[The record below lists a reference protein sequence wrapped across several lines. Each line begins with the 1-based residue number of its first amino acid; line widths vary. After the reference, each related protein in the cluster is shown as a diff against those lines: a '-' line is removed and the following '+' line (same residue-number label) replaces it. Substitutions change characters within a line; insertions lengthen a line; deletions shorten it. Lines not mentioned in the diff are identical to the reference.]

1 MLDPEYNEGQKIR
14 QEKAQKSSLRKYTH
28 LWDSVSMSS
37 ELAAS
42 PYSTVAK
49 IGRVWFRFRSFSP
62 IPLFLLL
69 VILPPNFTPGLLQT
83 SVAILGIFLSEALR
97 LWSVGYA
104 GSATRT
110 RGDSVPQLVHAGP
123 YRHVRNPLYVANIV
137 MYTSAGVVF
146 GFSGLSVLIFL
157 FSAVEYIF
165 IVAFEEETL
174 LMTFGAD
181 YENFCEK
188 VPRWFPSLTPMIEST
203 GQQFSL
209 EKALR
214 SERST
219 FISLSLMALLLILK
233 KAF

>member
-1 MLDPEYNEGQKIR
+1 
-14 QEKAQKSSLRKYTH
+14 
-28 LWDSVSMSS
+28 MST
-37 ELAAS
+37 EIAAS

-49 IGRVWFRFRSFSP
+49 IGRVWFRFRSLSP

-69 VILPPNFTPGLLQT
+69 VILPQDFTPGLLQT

>member
-1 MLDPEYNEGQKIR
+1 
-14 QEKAQKSSLRKYTH
+14 
-28 LWDSVSMSS
+28 MSS
-37 ELAAS
+37 ELAVS

-69 VILPPNFTPGLLQT
+69 VILPQKFTPGLLQT

-137 MYTSAGVVF
+137 MYTSAGVAF

>member
-1 MLDPEYNEGQKIR
+1 
-14 QEKAQKSSLRKYTH
+14 
-28 LWDSVSMSS
+28 MSS
-37 ELAAS
+37 ELVGS

-62 IPLFLLL
+62 IPLFFLL
-69 VILPPNFTPGLLQT
+69 VILPPDFKPNLFQT
-83 SVAILGIFLSEALR
+83 TIAVLGIFLSEALR
-97 LWSVGYA
+97 IWSVGYA

-137 MYTSAGVVF
+137 MYTAAGLAF

-157 FSAVEYIF
+157 VSAVEYIF

-174 LMTFGAD
+174 LRTFGAP
-181 YENFCEK
+181 YEQFCEK
-188 VPRWFPSLTPMIEST
+188 VPRWIPSLTPLIEST
-203 GQQFSL
+203 GEEFSL
-209 EKALR
+209 ERALR

-219 FISLSLMALLLILK
+219 FLSLSMMALLLIIK
-233 KAF
+233 KAL

>member
-1 MLDPEYNEGQKIR
+1 
-14 QEKAQKSSLRKYTH
+14 
-28 LWDSVSMSS
+28 MSS
-37 ELAAS
+37 ELAVS

-49 IGRVWFRFRSFSP
+49 IGRVWFRFRSLSP

-69 VILPPNFTPGLLQT
+69 VILPQDFTPGLLQT

-137 MYTSAGVVF
+137 MYTCAGVAF

>member
-1 MLDPEYNEGQKIR
+1 
-14 QEKAQKSSLRKYTH
+14 
-28 LWDSVSMSS
+28 MST
-37 ELAAS
+37 ELAVS
-42 PYSTVAK
+42 PYSTGAK

-69 VILPPNFTPGLLQT
+69 VVLTPNFTPSLLQT
-83 SVAILGIFLSEALR
+83 SVAVLGIFLSEALR
-97 LWSVGYA
+97 IWSVGYA

-123 YRHVRNPLYVANIV
+123 YRYVRNPLYVANIV
-137 MYTSAGVVF
+137 MYTCAGVIF
-146 GFSGLSVLIFL
+146 GFSGLSILIFL

-174 LMTFGAD
+174 VMTFGAA

-188 VPRWFPSLTPMIEST
+188 VPRWFPSFTPMIEST
-203 GQQFSL
+203 GQTFSL
-209 EKALR
+209 ERALR

-219 FISLSLMALLLILK
+219 FISLSMMALLLILK

>member
-1 MLDPEYNEGQKIR
+1 
-14 QEKAQKSSLRKYTH
+14 
-28 LWDSVSMSS
+28 MSS

>member
-1 MLDPEYNEGQKIR
+1 LNPEYNEGQKIR
-14 QEKAQKSSLRKYTH
+14 QEKAQKSSLRKHTPV
-28 LWDSVSMSS
+28 WDSVSMTT
-37 ELAAS
+37 EIAAN

-49 IGRVWFRFRSFSP
+49 IGRVWFRFRSYSP

-69 VILPPNFTPGLLQT
+69 VILPQDFRPNLFQT

-97 LWSVGYA
+97 IWSVGYA

-110 RGDSVPQLVHAGP
+110 RGDLVPQLVHAGP
-123 YRHVRNPLYVANIV
+123 YRHVRNPLYVANIL
-137 MYTSAGVVF
+137 MYTCAGIAF

-157 FSAVEYIF
+157 VSAVEYIF

-174 LMTFGAD
+174 LATFGTD

-188 VPRWFPSLTPMIEST
+188 VPRWIPSAAPVIQST
-203 GQQFSL
+203 GQTFSL
-209 EKALR
+209 ERALR

-219 FISLSLMALLLILK
+219 FLSLSMMAVLLIVK
-233 KAF
+233 KAI